1 MTFLTPQALWLL
13 LLVPAL
19 VALYVVIQRRRKRF
33 AVRYPDMALVREA
46 LGTGQRLRRYVAP
59 ALMLLALVAGI
70 VAMARP
76 TAVVTLPSEQRK
88 IILAIDVSLS
98 MRASDVEPTRLA
110 AAQAAAKEF
119 VKDQPADVRIGIV
132 TFAGTALL
140 VQPPTNDKQDL
151 LDAID
156 RFELQRNTAI
166 GSGIIMALA
175 TLFPDENIDIES
187 YTLGAVT
194 RERSRGRSLDKQQ
207 PKQEPKAPPQA
218 VPPGS
223 YQNGA
228 IILLTDGRR
237 TMGPDPLDAAK
248 LAADRGV
255 RVYTVGFGSA
265 GGAMADI
272 DGMSIYMRFDEETLK
287 AIADV
292 TKAQYFYAG
301 SASDLRKVYE
311 SLNAKFVMERK
322 QTEISALLAAASA
335 ALLLGAA
342 GFSLLWSSRIA

>member
-19 VALYVVIQRRRKRF
+19 VALYVLIQRRRKKF

-46 LGTGQRLRRYVAP
+46 MGSGQRLRRYLAP
-59 ALMLLALVAGI
+59 ALMLLAIVAGI
-70 VAMARP
+70 FAMARP

-110 AAQAAAKEF
+110 AAQAAAKDF

-140 VQPPTNDKQDL
+140 VQPPTNDRQDL

-175 TLFPDENIDIES
+175 TLFPDENIDVES

-194 RERSRGRSLDKQQ
+194 RERSRGKSLDKQQ
-207 PKQEPKAPPQA
+207 KQEPKAQPKV

-248 LAADRGV
+248 LAADHGV

-292 TKAQYFYAG
+292 TQAQYFYAG
-301 SASDLRKVYE
+301 SATDLRKVYE
-311 SLNAKFVMERK
+311 TLNAKFVLEKK
-322 QTEISALLAAASA
+322 QTEISALAAAAA
-335 ALLLGAA
+335 ALLLMLAA
-342 GFSLLWSSRIA
+342 TFSLLWSSRLA

>member
-1 MTFLTPQALWLL
+1 
-13 LLVPAL
+13 
-19 VALYVVIQRRRKRF
+19 
-33 AVRYPDMALVREA
+33 
-46 LGTGQRLRRYVAP
+46 
-59 ALMLLALVAGI
+59 
-70 VAMARP
+70 
-76 TAVVTLPSEQRK
+76 
-88 IILAIDVSLS
+88 

-110 AAQAAAKEF
+110 AAQAAAKDF

-140 VQPPTNDKQDL
+140 VQPPTNDRQDL

-175 TLFPDENIDIES
+175 TLFPDENIDVES

-194 RERSRGRSLDKQQ
+194 RERSRGKSLDKQQ
-207 PKQEPKAPPQA
+207 KQEPKAQPKV

-248 LAADRGV
+248 LAADHGV

-301 SASDLRKVYE
+301 SATDLRKVYE

-322 QTEISALLAAASA
+322 QTEVSALVAAAAAALLLAAAGISV
-335 ALLLGAA
+335 
-342 GFSLLWSSRIA
+342 LWSSRIT

>member
-1 MTFLTPQALWLL
+1 
-13 LLVPAL
+13 
-19 VALYVVIQRRRKRF
+19 
-33 AVRYPDMALVREA
+33 
-46 LGTGQRLRRYVAP
+46 
-59 ALMLLALVAGI
+59 
-70 VAMARP
+70 MARP

-110 AAQAAAKEF
+110 AAQAAAKDF

-140 VQPPTNDKQDL
+140 VQPPTNDRQDL

-166 GSGIIMALA
+166 GRGSILARA
-175 TLFPDENIDIES
+175 TLVPDDNIDVES

-207 PKQEPKAPPQA
+207 PKPEAKAPPKV

-301 SASDLRKVYE
+301 SAADLRKVYE

-322 QTEISALLAAASA
+322 QTEVSALVAAAAA
-335 ALLLGAA
+335 ALLLVAA
-342 GFSLLWSSRIA
+342 GFSLLWSSRIP

>member
-19 VALYVVIQRRRKRF
+19 VALYVLIQRRRKKF

-46 LGTGQRLRRYVAP
+46 MGSGQRLRRYLAP
-59 ALMLLALVAGI
+59 ALMLLAIVAGI
-70 VAMARP
+70 FAMARP

-110 AAQAAAKEF
+110 AAQAAAKDF

-140 VQPPTNDKQDL
+140 VQPPTNDRQDL

-175 TLFPDENIDIES
+175 TLFPDENIDVES
-187 YTLGAVT
+187 YTLGTVT
-194 RERSRGRSLDKQQ
+194 RERSRGKSLDKQQ
-207 PKQEPKAPPQA
+207 KQEPKAQPKV

-248 LAADRGV
+248 LAADHGV

-272 DGMSIYMRFDEETLK
+272 DGMSIYMRFDEEMLK

-301 SASDLRKVYE
+301 SATDLRKVYE

-322 QTEISALLAAASA
+322 QTEVSALVAAAAAALLLAAAGISV
-335 ALLLGAA
+335 
-342 GFSLLWSSRIA
+342 LWSSRIT

>member
-1 MTFLTPQALWLL
+1 LWLL
-13 LLVPAL
+13 VLVPAL
-19 VALYVVIQRRRKRF
+19 ILLYVIIQRRRKKY
-33 AVRYPDMALVREA
+33 AVRYPDMGLVRA
-46 LGTGQRLRRYVAP
+46 AVGSGQRLRRHLAP

-70 VAMARP
+70 LAIARP

-132 TFAGTALL
+132 SFAGTALL
-140 VQPPTNDKQDL
+140 VQPPTHDREDL
-151 LDAID
+151 IAAID

-166 GSGIIMALA
+166 GSGILLSLA
-175 TLFPDENIDIES
+175 TLFPDDGIDVES
-187 YTLGAVT
+187 YTLGTVT
-194 RERSRGRSLDKQQ
+194 RERGSKSKSLDKA
-207 PKQEPKAPPQA
+207 KQEPKAPPKV
-218 VPPGS
+218 VPAGS

-237 TMGPDPLDAAK
+237 TMGPDPLEVAK

-265 GGAMADI
+265 GGAMADV

-287 AIADV
+287 AIADI

-301 SASDLRKVYE
+301 SAADLRKVYE

-322 QTEISALLAAASA
+322 QTEISALVAALAAA
-335 ALLLGAA
+335 LLVAA
-342 GFSLLWSSRIA
+342 GTFSILWSSRLT

>member
-1 MTFLTPQALWLL
+1 
-13 LLVPAL
+13 
-19 VALYVVIQRRRKRF
+19 
-33 AVRYPDMALVREA
+33 
-46 LGTGQRLRRYVAP
+46 
-59 ALMLLALVAGI
+59 MLLAIVAGI
-70 VAMARP
+70 FAMARP

-110 AAQAAAKEF
+110 AAQAAAKDF

-140 VQPPTNDKQDL
+140 VQPPTNDRQDL

-175 TLFPDENIDIES
+175 TLFPDENIDVES

-194 RERSRGRSLDKQQ
+194 RERSRGKSLDKQQ
-207 PKQEPKAPPQA
+207 KQEPKAQPKV

-248 LAADRGV
+248 LAADHGV

-301 SASDLRKVYE
+301 SATDLRKVYE

-322 QTEISALLAAASA
+322 QTEVSALVAAAAAALLLAAAGISV
-335 ALLLGAA
+335 
-342 GFSLLWSSRIA
+342 LWSSRIT

>member
-19 VALYVVIQRRRKRF
+19 VALYVLIQRRRKKF

-46 LGTGQRLRRYVAP
+46 MGSGQRLRRYLAP
-59 ALMLLALVAGI
+59 ALMLLAIVAGI
-70 VAMARP
+70 FAMARP

-110 AAQAAAKEF
+110 AAQAAAKDF

-140 VQPPTNDKQDL
+140 VQPPTNDRQDL

-175 TLFPDENIDIES
+175 TLFPDENIDVES
-187 YTLGAVT
+187 YTLGTVT
-194 RERSRGRSLDKQQ
+194 RERSRSKSLDKQQ
-207 PKQEPKAPPQA
+207 KQEPKAQPKV

-248 LAADRGV
+248 LAADHVV

-301 SASDLRKVYE
+301 SATDLRKVYE

-322 QTEISALLAAASA
+322 QTEVSALVAAAAAALLLAAAGISV
-335 ALLLGAA
+335 
-342 GFSLLWSSRIA
+342 LWSSRIT

>member
-1 MTFLTPQALWLL
+1 MTFLSPLALWLL
-13 LLVPAL
+13 VLVPAL
-19 VALYVVIQRRRKRF
+19 VLLYVVMQRRRKKF
-33 AVRYPDMALVREA
+33 AVRYPDMALVRA
-46 LGTGQRLRRYVAP
+46 AVGRGQRWRRHVAP
-59 ALMLLALVAGI
+59 ALLLLALAAGI
-70 VAMARP
+70 LAVARP
-76 TAVVTLPSEQRK
+76 TTVITLPSEQRK

-98 MRASDVEPTRLA
+98 MRASDVEPTRMG

-140 VQPPTNDKQDL
+140 VQPPTHDREDL
-151 LDAID
+151 IAAID

-166 GSGIIMALA
+166 GSGILLSLA
-175 TLFPDENIDIES
+175 TLFPEEAIDVES

-194 RERSRGRSLDKQQ
+194 RERKGGGRSIDKPKAEPKVQ
-207 PKQEPKAPPQA
+207 PKV
-218 VPPGS
+218 VPAGS

-237 TMGPDPLDAAK
+237 TMGPDPLEVAK
-248 LAADRGV
+248 LAADHGV

-265 GGAMADI
+265 GGAMADV

-287 AIADV
+287 AIADI

-301 SASDLRKVYE
+301 SAADLKKVYE

-322 QTEISALLAAASA
+322 QTEISSLLAAAA
-335 ALLLGAA
+335 ALLLAAA
-342 GFSLLWSSRIA
+342 GGFSILWSSRLT

>member
-19 VALYVVIQRRRKRF
+19 VALYVLIQRRRKKF

-46 LGTGQRLRRYVAP
+46 MGGGQRLRRYLAA
-59 ALMLLALVAGI
+59 ALMLLAIVAGI
-70 VAMARP
+70 FAMARP

-110 AAQAAAKEF
+110 AAQAAAKDF

-140 VQPPTNDKQDL
+140 VQPPTNDLQDL

-175 TLFPDENIDIES
+175 TLFPDENIDVES

-194 RERSRGRSLDKQQ
+194 RERSRGKSLDKQQ
-207 PKQEPKAPPQA
+207 KQEPKAQPKV

-248 LAADRGV
+248 LAADHGV

-301 SASDLRKVYE
+301 SATDLRKVYE

-322 QTEISALLAAASA
+322 QTEVSALVAAAAAALLLAAAGISV
-335 ALLLGAA
+335 
-342 GFSLLWSSRIA
+342 LWSSRIT

>member
-19 VALYVVIQRRRKRF
+19 VALYVLIQRRRKKF

-46 LGTGQRLRRYVAP
+46 MGSGQRLRRYLAP
-59 ALMLLALVAGI
+59 ALMLLAIVAGI
-70 VAMARP
+70 FAMARP

-110 AAQAAAKEF
+110 AAQAAAKDF

-140 VQPPTNDKQDL
+140 VQPPTNDRQDL

-175 TLFPDENIDIES
+175 TLFPDENIDVES
-187 YTLGAVT
+187 YTLGTVT
-194 RERSRGRSLDKQQ
+194 RERSRGKSLDKQQ
-207 PKQEPKAPPQA
+207 KQEPKAQPKV

-248 LAADRGV
+248 LAADHGV

-301 SASDLRKVYE
+301 SATDLRKVYE

-322 QTEISALLAAASA
+322 QTEVSALVAAAAAALLLAAAGISV
-335 ALLLGAA
+335 
-342 GFSLLWSSRIA
+342 LWSSRIT